1 MAAPMPVQ
9 TAAAGASDTDTL
21 SLLQNQLDHTGSL
34 LHSTL
39 GLVWQ
44 QAAPLASAAEGGDA
58 AASGQNA
65 ALAQAAAKELGDSMA
80 RLEETARRLEVE
92 RSQAMDVAQLEA
104 ELEALGAQA
113 GASAERLRQLSGA
126 AQGWLAEVRG
136 ALADVQDFRLS
147 DPC

>member
-104 ELEALGAQA
+104 LGAQA